1 VSTPTV
7 DVLVPTFE
15 RPAALAV
22 TLASL
27 IGQTFRDFRVV
38 VSDQS
43 ERGNPLGTGEV
54 QAVVRVL
61 RLYGHTVTLLR
72 HLPRRGLAEHRQFL
86 LDQAVA
92 PYVLFLDD
100 DVILAPD
107 LLARLL
113 QAMREQRCGFV
124 GSAVVGLAYEHV
136 VRPHEEVIEFWDGP
150 VQPEEVYPG
159 SAAWER
165 HRLHNACNLLHVA
178 RRLDISAERQRLYKV
193 AWVGGCVLY
202 DTAKLRAAGG
212 FSYWPELPREHCGED
227 VLTQLRVMARF
238 GGCGII
244 PSGAFHQDLPTTV
257 TERRFDAPKLLLE
270 LRSMEG

>member
-1 VSTPTV
+1 MSTPTV

-15 RPAALAV
+15 RPTALAV

-27 IGQTFRDFRVV
+27 IGQTFTDFRVV

-43 ERGNPLGTGEV
+43 ERGNPLETGEV

-61 RLYGHTVTLLR
+61 RLHGHAVTLLR

-86 LDQAVA
+86 LDQARA

-107 LLARLL
+107 LIARLL
-113 QAMREQRCGFV
+113 RAMREQRCGFV
-124 GSAVVGLAYEHV
+124 GSAVVGLAYEQV
-136 VRPHEEVIEFWDGP
+136 VRPHEEAIEFWEGP
-150 VQPEEVYPG
+150 VQPEEVRPD
-159 SAAWER
+159 SPAWER

-178 RRLDISAERQRLYKV
+178 RRLGITPERQRLYKV

-212 FSYWPELPREHCGED
+212 FSYWPELPLEHCGED

-238 GGCGII
+238 GGCGVI

-257 TERRFDAPKLLLE
+257 PDRRIDAPRLLLE
-270 LRSMEG
+270 VGSTEG